1 MKWAVWIIAIL
12 LLPGCGAVPQ
22 QPLTLPPPLEGEIV
36 EQGHLC
42 DPRALAQAISHK
54 YPSIDPATAS
64 EQTNHLLYVF
74 GCGPPAPA
82 PPSFAAP
89 FAADLRAQKEE
100 IPLGRQGNTYSVP
113 VRINDTITLPFVL
126 DTGATD
132 LVIPADVALTLIRA
146 GALTSG
152 DFLGK
157 SRYSMANG
165 SEQVSDRVMIRAVQV
180 GDHIIRTVTAMVSPP
195 AGDPLLGQSSV
206 EIWCGDP
213 RLQTACSRFIT
224 LRK

>member
-1 MKWAVWIIAIL
+1 MRSARARTGYLTQIPQYRSGNSERADQSSIVRFRVRST
-12 LLPGCGAVPQ
+12 GSGA
-22 QPLTLPPPLEGEIV
+22 
-36 EQGHLC
+36 
-42 DPRALAQAISHK
+42 ALIRSTVC
-54 YPSIDPATAS
+54 SRLAS
-64 EQTNHLLYVF
+64 TERRNTTGKARQYV
-74 GCGPPAPA
+74 
-82 PPSFAAP
+82 
-89 FAADLRAQKEE
+89 
-100 IPLGRQGNTYSVP
+100 SVP

-180 GDHIIRTVTAMVSPP
+180 GDHIIRNVTAMVSPP